1 MNLRLNPP
9 RAAQAVR
16 INRKAWTYRLAILPP
31 PAPVGFWRWA
41 LGNLIC
47 WGAVVLWF
55 AAVGALY
62 FAVASS

>member
-16 INRKAWTYRLAILPP
+16 VRARMTFLPP
-31 PAPVGFWRWA
+31 PVPVGFWRWA

-47 WGAVVLWF
+47 WGAVILWF
-55 AAVGALY
+55 AGVGALL

>member
-16 INRKAWTYRLAILPP
+16 IRAPRKYLMAFLPP

-41 LGNLIC
+41 IRQLAC
-47 WGAVVLWF
+47 WTAVCLWF
-55 AAVGALY
+55 AGLGALLFAVG
-62 FAVASS
+62 SS

>member
-16 INRKAWTYRLAILPP
+16 VRAPRRYPMASLLPR
-31 PAPVGFWRWA
+31 APVGFWRWA

-47 WGAVVLWF
+47 WGAVFVWLLAVVLWF
-55 AAVGALY
+55 AALTN
-62 FAVASS
+62 